1 MSGLAEG
8 PQQFGV
14 HLVLLWGKTKN
25 RGMKTKALTRGVTS
39 GAATHRGN
47 PAASGGAVSTH
58 L

>member
-14 HLVLLWGKTKN
+14 HWYSLGKTKN

-39 GAATHRGN
+39 GAATHCGN
-47 PAASGGAVSTH
+47 PTA
-58 L
+58 

>member
-14 HLVLLWGKTKN
+14 HWYSLGKTKN

-39 GAATHRGN
+39 GAATHCGN
-47 PAASGGAVSTH
+47 PTASGGAVGAH